1 MGTAASIATG
11 ASASALTEALS
22 EEALRLLD
30 GASSLAS
37 TGRADGKGAPS
48 VVLAI
53 PRNNLIRLVTS
64 LQNLHSRVQALEA
77 EVALR
82 ADSRQESPPSDQ
94 SRPARSIRGAFLKS
108 ASVTTAKP
116 LTPESNTDSDDD
128 FSEQLSWP
136 PPTTVNRHAS
146 SNSRLL
152 HAHLPPSHETR
163 QRQLPEE
170 LEAFEPLSK
179 ISEIEELL
187 EGGGGMLCLGF
198 GGNDASCQ
206 SLEELQQR
214 VLDDPTNATSKS
226 QLEYRIQEL
235 SGVYMDAIKQ
245 QLSMSRGR
253 VEMLGSSSDGG
264 SARIGRSRSTSFD
277 LHPSVSDDGSA
288 WRKRLGQVIAASS
301 DYLER
306 VYKSSFEQ
314 VVNEEG
320 QAFSD
325 FERNRPVIAPDIASY
340 QTGARTVRA
349 CFAPHHSTNRLALRT

>member
-1 MGTAASIATG
+1 MGTAASVATG
-11 ASASALTEALS
+11 ASASVLTEALS
-22 EEALRLLD
+22 EEAMRLLD

-53 PRNNLIRLVTS
+53 PRDNLVRLVTA

-77 EVALR
+77 EAALR
-82 ADSRQESPPSDQ
+82 ATDARREPPPPPSTQ
-94 SRPARSIRGAFLKS
+94 SRPQWSIQGAYLNS
-108 ASVTTAKP
+108 TAATPAKP
-116 LTPESNTDSDDD
+116 LTPESNNDSDDELL
-128 FSEQLSWP
+128 EQLPWP
-136 PPTTVNRHAS
+136 PPATVNRHAS

-152 HAHLPPSHETR
+152 HAHLPPCHEPR
-163 QRQLPEE
+163 QRRLPDE

-179 ISEIEELL
+179 KNEIAELL

-198 GGNDASCQ
+198 GGSDASCQ

-214 VLDDPTNATSKS
+214 VLDDPTNTTARS

-245 QLSMSRGR
+245 QLAMSRGSAGM
-253 VEMLGSSSDGG
+253 VPAGSNGADGGSSS
-264 SARIGRSRSTSFD
+264 RIGRSRSASFD
-277 LHPSVSDDGSA
+277 LHPSVSDDGSS

-314 VVNEEG
+314 AVNAEG
-320 QAFSD
+320 QAFST
-325 FERNRPVIAPDIASY
+325 FARNPPAIRPDIASC
-340 QTGARTVRA
+340 QTRARTVRSR
-349 CFAPHHSTNRLALRT
+349 PL